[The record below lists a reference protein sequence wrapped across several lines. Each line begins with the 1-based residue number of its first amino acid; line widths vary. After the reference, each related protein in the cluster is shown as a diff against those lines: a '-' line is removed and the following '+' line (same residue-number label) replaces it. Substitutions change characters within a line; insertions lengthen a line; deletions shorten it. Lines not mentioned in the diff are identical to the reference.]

1 LKPTVTAPTPPLNP
15 VTALLAAEN
24 PWLKWLP
31 FIGIYLVYGI
41 GLFIDIMDVDA
52 AQYASMS
59 REMLENGNFLKLYN
73 RYENYLD
80 KPPLIFWLSALSYK
94 LLGVSNFA
102 YKLPSFL
109 FSLLA
114 TYSTYKLAKLYYN
127 KEIGYLAALVL
138 ASCQAFFLFNHDVR
152 TDTNL
157 TGAVIFAV
165 WQLAVFNQTGSFLN
179 LILGFTG
186 VGLAMLAKGPIGVMV
201 PALAFTTDFV
211 LKRQWASF
219 FKWQW
224 LVGLVWMGI
233 LLLPM
238 CIGLY
243 QQYDAH
249 PETVVN
255 GQTGVSGLRFFFWTQ
270 SFGRITGENVW
281 KNDADFFFFMHT
293 FLWSFLP
300 WSLLFI
306 VAFFRKTVTLFQQ
319 KFRINSEEEAL
330 TWGGFLFP
338 YIALSLS
345 KYQLPHYIFV
355 LFPLAAI
362 LTGKYLYEI
371 ITNTSQTKWFV
382 IWKNIQLFVI
392 IVVWTAIALLIFISF
407 PLKNVF
413 LWLIIL
419 AFFGGS
425 VYLFW
430 KGKTAFSKLILPSL
444 IGITGANFALN
455 AHVYPELFKYQSP
468 AAAARY
474 VLEHGIDQNHFYYYK
489 AYMYSLDLYS
499 RKIIPSLTETG
510 SPGASAPGSTYWV
523 YTNTE
528 GLNIIRALQVN
539 PQVVATFDHF
549 HISTLTL
556 PFLNPNTRDKAVEKR
571 YLIKVGK

>member
-1 LKPTVTAPTPPLNP
+1 
-15 VTALLAAEN
+15 
-24 PWLKWLP
+24 
-31 FIGIYLVYGI
+31 
-41 GLFIDIMDVDA
+41 MDVDA
-52 AQYASMS
+52 AQYASMA
-59 REMLENGNFLKLYN
+59 REMLETGNYLKLYN

-94 LLGVSNFA
+94 LLEVSNFA

-109 FSLLA
+109 FSLLGA
-114 TYSTYKLAKLYYN
+114 YSTYRLATLYYG
-127 KEIGYLAALVL
+127 KETGYLSALVV

-165 WQLAVFNQTGSFLN
+165 WQLAVFNRTGGFLN

-201 PALAFTTDFV
+201 PVLAFTTDFV
-211 LKRQWASF
+211 LKRQWQSF

-224 LVGLVWMGI
+224 LVGLFWVGL

-255 GQTGVSGLRFFFWTQ
+255 GETGVSGLRFFFWTQ

-306 VAFFRKTVTLFQQ
+306 VAFFKRTVDLFRQ
-319 KFRINSEEEAL
+319 KFKINADQEAL

-362 LTGKYLYEI
+362 LTGKYLHEI
-371 ITNTSQTKWFV
+371 VTAKSKMKRFV
-382 IWKNIQLFVI
+382 TWKNIQLFVSL
-392 IVVWTAIALLIFISF
+392 VVWIAIALLVIVCF
-407 PLKNVF
+407 PLKNAF
-413 LWLIIL
+413 IGIITVAAL
-419 AFFGGS
+419 AGS
-425 VYLFW
+425 LYLFF
-430 KGKTAFSKLILPSL
+430 KGKTAFSRLVLPSL
-444 IGITGANFALN
+444 LTITGANFALN
-455 AHVYPELFKYQSP
+455 AHVYPQLFTYQSP
-468 AAAARY
+468 AAVARY
-474 VLEHGIDQNHFYYYK
+474 VLEKGINQNQFYHYK
-489 AYMYSLDLYS
+489 TYMYSLDLYS

-510 SPGASAPGSTYWV
+510 TLQSPVAGSTYWV
-523 YTNTE
+523 YTNEE
-528 GLNIIRALQVN
+528 GLNIIRALQVQ
-539 PQVVATFDHF
+539 PQVVTTFDHF
-549 HISTLTL
+549 HISQLTL
-556 PFLNPNTRDKAVEKR
+556 PFLNPKTRAKAVEKR
-571 YLIKVGK
+571 YLIKVGN

>member
-1 LKPTVTAPTPPLNP
+1 LKSATLIQTNP
-15 VTALLAAEN
+15 FDITILSDNNIV
-24 PWLKWLP
+24 KWVP
-31 FIGIYLVYGI
+31 FVGIYIVYII
-41 GLFIDIMDVDA
+41 GLFLDVMDVDA
-52 AQYASMS
+52 AQYASMA
-59 REMLENGNFLKLYN
+59 REMLETGNYLKLYN

-80 KPPLIFWLSALSYK
+80 KPPLVFWLSALSYK

-114 TYSTYKLAKLYYN
+114 TYSTYRLAKLYYG
-127 KEIGYLAALVL
+127 KETAYLAALVL

-165 WQLAVFNQTGSFLN
+165 WQLAVFNRNNKFLN
-179 LILGFTG
+179 LLLGFTG
-186 VGLAMLAKGPIGVMV
+186 VALAMLAKGPIGLMV
-201 PALAFTTDFV
+201 PVLAFTTDFV
-211 LKRQWASF
+211 LKRQWRSF
-219 FKWQW
+219 FSWQW
-224 LVGLVWMGI
+224 LAGVVWVGF

-300 WSLLFI
+300 WSLLFV
-306 VAFFRKTVTLFQQ
+306 VAFFGNTWKLAQK
-319 KFRINSEEEAL
+319 KFRISSEEEAL

-362 LTGKYLYEI
+362 VTGKYIHEI
-371 ITNTSQTKWFV
+371 LVSSQKLKWFS
-382 IWKNIQLFVI
+382 IWKMCSCLF
-392 IVVWTAIALLIFISF
+392 
-407 PLKNVF
+407 
-413 LWLIIL
+413 
-419 AFFGGS
+419 
-425 VYLFW
+425 Y
-430 KGKTAFSKLILPSL
+430 
-444 IGITGANFALN
+444 
-455 AHVYPELFKYQSP
+455 
-468 AAAARY
+468 
-474 VLEHGIDQNHFYYYK
+474 
-489 AYMYSLDLYS
+489 
-499 RKIIPSLTETG
+499 
-510 SPGASAPGSTYWV
+510 
-523 YTNTE
+523 
-528 GLNIIRALQVN
+528 
-539 PQVVATFDHF
+539 
-549 HISTLTL
+549 
-556 PFLNPNTRDKAVEKR
+556 
-571 YLIKVGK
+571 

>member
-1 LKPTVTAPTPPLNP
+1 MKPTATIPASAPAASFLT
-15 VTALLAAEN
+15 AEN
-24 PWLKWLP
+24 SWSKWLP
-31 FIGIYLVYGI
+31 FLGIYLIYGI
-41 GLFIDIMDVDA
+41 GLFLDVMDVDA
-52 AQYASMS
+52 AQYASMA
-59 REMLENGNFLKLYN
+59 REMLETSNYLKLYN

-114 TYSTYKLAKLYYN
+114 TYSTYQLAKLYYG
-127 KEIGYLAALVL
+127 KQAGYLSALVL

-157 TGAVIFAV
+157 TGAVIFAI
-165 WQLAVFNQTGSFLN
+165 WQLVVFNRTGKFYN

-186 VGLAMLAKGPIGVMV
+186 IALAMLAKGPIGVMV
-201 PALAFTTDFV
+201 PVLAFTTDFI
-211 LKRQWASF
+211 LKRQWKSF
-219 FKWQW
+219 FRWQW
-224 LVGLVWMGI
+224 LAGLLWVGI

-255 GQTGVSGLRFFFWTQ
+255 GETGVSGLRFFFWTQ

-306 VAFFRKTVTLFQQ
+306 VAFFRRTKHLFDQ
-319 KFRINSEEEAL
+319 KFKIGSQEEAL

-362 LTGKYLYEI
+362 LTGKYLHAI
-371 ITNTSQTKWFV
+371 ISEAIHVKHFSA
-382 IWKNIQLFVI
+382 WKGIQLFVSLLI
-392 IVVWTAIALLIFISF
+392 WTAIALLVFICF
-407 PLKNVF
+407 PLNTILIWFIVTCFFITSLYVF
-413 LWLIIL
+413 
-419 AFFGGS
+419 F
-425 VYLFW
+425 
-430 KGKTAFSKLILPSL
+430 KGKNAFTQLVLPSL
-444 IGITGANFALN
+444 LTITGANFALN
-455 AHVYPELFKYQSP
+455 SHVYPELFKYQSP

-474 VLEHGIDQNHFYYYK
+474 VLENGIDQSRFYYYNT
-489 AYMYSLDLYS
+489 YMYTLDLYS

-510 SPGASAPGSTYWV
+510 MPGSTSTQNTYWV
-523 YTNTE
+523 YTNEE
-528 GLNIIRALQVN
+528 GLATIRALQVQ
-539 PQVVATFDHF
+539 PQIVATFDHF
-549 HISTLTL
+549 HISQLTL
-556 PFLNPNTRDKAVEKR
+556 PFLNPYTRDKVVEKR
-571 YLIKVGK
+571 YLIKVGQ